1 MRTVRLSLV
10 GTVILSLVGG
20 LGSVVMAQ
28 SEPEVATGPEH
39 AWVTLVSE
47 DCDFAGQ
54 DSSGEGDGFTWYH
67 GGTYTC
73 DLVFSDPR
81 VSGTLTGVYSD
92 NCFGAAGLPCVFWDS
107 EEITGPEGTWTGGV
121 WGTVQAGEPQATSLK
136 VFTGSGAY
144 EGLTFLLHGVG
155 VLGEQ
160 DFYGLIY
167 EGNLPPMP
175 GLAPS
180 E

>member
-1 MRTVRLSLV
+1 MRTMRLSLI
-10 GTVILSLVGG
+10 GTVILSLIGG
-20 LGSVVMAQ
+20 LNGAVMAQ

-107 EEITGPEGTWTGGV
+107 EEIHRTRGDVDRRGLGDRAGRRASGDIAQGV
-121 WGTVQAGEPQATSLK
+121 HRERCQ
-136 VFTGSGAY
+136 
-144 EGLTFLLHGVG
+144 
-155 VLGEQ
+155 
-160 DFYGLIY
+160 
-167 EGNLPPMP
+167 
-175 GLAPS
+175 
-180 E
+180 